1 MHAESI
7 DNREDPST
15 LLSML
20 KGGAIELPLIVDF
33 SLTVRVSFVVH
44 VFFFYLFI
52 FLRSVW

>member
-33 SLTVRVSFVVH
+33 SLTVRGSFVVH
-44 VFFFYLFI
+44 VFFFFALYGLK
-52 FLRSVW
+52 